1 MPVEEVADVASN
13 VPRSFAALRDALLNR
28 KKSLPKR
35 LAQVAAFTLA
45 HPDEVAF
52 GTAASIA
59 EQAHVQPSA
68 LIRFAQAL
76 GYQGFSDLQTIFR
89 DRLRERVPSYE
100 ERLQALRSTPEEA
113 ARAAALF
120 EGFADA
126 AERSVRAVR
135 AQVDPAA
142 IERAAAILAQAET
155 IYLVGQRR
163 SFPVTSYMSYALGK
177 LGVRNVLIGSAAG
190 IDPETAAFATGRD
203 AAFAVS
209 FTPYASTAVNLARQI
224 EAQGAAMVVITDGP
238 LSPIVPQRGLWFEI
252 LEADYQGFRP
262 MSATMVLA
270 MTLAVAIAEA
280 RRLGAFASG
289 GPGPR

>member
-1 MPVEEVADVASN
+1 MSDEEVVEAVPPA
-13 VPRSFAALRDALLNR
+13 PRSLEGLRDALLAR

-45 HPDEVAF
+45 NPDDVAF

-59 EQAHVQPSA
+59 ERAQVQPSA

-89 DRLRERVPSYE
+89 DRLRERVPTYE
-100 ERLQALRSTPEEA
+100 ERLQALRVAPDGS

-120 EGFADA
+120 AGFAAA
-126 AERSVRAVR
+126 AERSIRAVR
-135 AQVDPAA
+135 SQIDPAS
-142 IERAAAILAQAET
+142 IETAVSVLAQAET
-155 IYLVGQRR
+155 VYLVGQRR

-177 LGVRNVLIGSAAG
+177 LGVRNVLLGSAAG
-190 IDPETAAFATGRD
+190 IDTETASFATPRD
-203 AAFAVS
+203 AALAVS
-209 FTPYASTAVNLARQI
+209 FTPYASSAVTLAKQI
-224 EAQGAAMVVITDGP
+224 AARGAAMVVITDSP
-238 LSPIVPQRGLWFEI
+238 FSPIIPERGQWFEI
-252 LEADYQGFRP
+252 VEADYQGFRP

-280 RRLGAFASG
+280 RR
-289 GPGPR
+289 

>member
-1 MPVEEVADVASN
+1 MSDEEGVEAVPTA
-13 VPRSFAALRDALLNR
+13 PRSLEGLRDALLAR

-45 HPDEVAF
+45 NPDDVAF

-59 EQAHVQPSA
+59 ERAQVQPST

-89 DRLRERVPSYE
+89 DRLRERVPTYE
-100 ERLQALRSTPEEA
+100 ERLQALRVAPDGS

-120 EGFADA
+120 DGFAEA
-126 AERSVRAVR
+126 AERSIRAVR
-135 AQVDPAA
+135 SQIDPAA
-142 IERAAAILAQAET
+142 IEQAVSVLARAET

-190 IDPETAAFATGRD
+190 IDAETAAFATPRD
-203 AAFAVS
+203 AALAVS
-209 FTPYASTAVNLARQI
+209 FTPYASTAVTLARQI
-224 EAQGAAMVVITDGP
+224 AARGAGMVVITDSP
-238 LSPIVPQRGLWFEI
+238 FSPIIPKRGLWFEI
-252 LEADYQGFRP
+252 VEADHQGFRP

-270 MTLAVAIAEA
+270 MTLAVAVAEA
-280 RRLGAFASG
+280 RQDDVSSA
-289 GPGPR
+289 

>member
-1 MPVEEVADVASN
+1 MSMSEEDVVEIIPVA
-13 VPRSFAALRDALLNR
+13 PRTFDGLRDALVAR
-28 KKSLPKR
+28 KKTLPKR

-45 HPDEVAF
+45 NPDEVAF

-89 DRLRERVPSYE
+89 DRLRERVPTYE
-100 ERLQALRSTPEEA
+100 ERLQALRTAPEA

-120 EGFADA
+120 EGFAEA
-126 AERSVRAVR
+126 AERSIRAVR
-135 AQVDPAA
+135 SQVDPAQ
-142 IERAAAILAQAET
+142 IEKAVGLLAAAET

-190 IDPETAAFATGRD
+190 IDNETASFATSRD
-203 AAFAVS
+203 AAVAVS
-209 FTPYASTAVNLARQI
+209 FTPYASTAVALAKNI
-224 EAQGAAMVVITDGP
+224 AAKGAAMVVITDSP
-238 LSPIVPQRGLWFEI
+238 FSPIVPDRGIWFEI
-252 LEADYQGFRP
+252 VEADCQGFRP

-270 MTLAVAIAEA
+270 MTLAVAVAEA
-280 RRLGAFASG
+280 RR
-289 GPGPR
+289 